1 MVKRLS
7 NKVFFLF
14 LLTYSLVFA
23 GDIRDILNYY
33 FKEEIEQSYSD
44 NRILVLS
51 KTYAEFN
58 PIGGFADGR
67 YKLINYRL
75 ERIEPNIY
83 FLELDF
89 QKKKGSFRFNQKVY
103 YYFWYDGNVIAFKTY
118 KGKYKYYVPKPSKK
132 VIKRGNEYI
141 IQEEPNVFNVVLPA
155 RGGKVYLYLLF
166 R

>member
-1 MVKRLS
+1 MVRKL
-7 NKVFFLF
+7 NKAFLVLF
-14 LLTYSLVFA
+14 LIYSLAFG
-23 GDIRDILNYY
+23 GDIKDILNYY

-75 ERIEPNIY
+75 KRIEPNIY

-89 QKKKGSFRFNQKVY
+89 QKKKGSFRFNQKVQ
-103 YYFWYDGNVIAFKTY
+103 YYFWYDSNVIAFKTY

-132 VIKRGNEYI
+132 VIKRGNECI
-141 IQEEPNVFNVVLPA
+141 IQEEPTVFNVVLPA
-155 RGGKVYLYLLF
+155 RSGKVHLYLLF

>member
-1 MVKRLS
+1 MVRKLS
-7 NKVFFLF
+7 KAFLF
-14 LLTYSLVFA
+14 LFLTYSLAFS
-23 GDIRDILNYY
+23 GDIKDILNYY

-75 ERIEPNIY
+75 EKIEPNIY

-89 QKKKGSFRFNQKVY
+89 QKKKGSFRFNQKVQ
-103 YYFWYDGNVIAFKTY
+103 YYFWYDGNVIAFKTP
-118 KGKYKYYVPKPSKK
+118 KGKIKYFVPKPVRKIIKK
-132 VIKRGNEYI
+132 GNEYI
-141 IQEEPNVFNVVLPA
+141 EKIEPLTLEVVLPA
-155 RGGKVYLYLLF
+155 RSGKVYLYLLF

>member
-1 MVKRLS
+1 MVKKL
-7 NKVFFLF
+7 NKALLIFI
-14 LLTYSLVFA
+14 LTYSIAF
-23 GDIRDILNYY
+23 GGNIKDILNYY
-33 FKEEIEQSYSD
+33 FREEIEQSYSD

-67 YKLINYRL
+67 YRLINYRL

-89 QKKKGSFRFNQKVY
+89 QKKKGSLRFNQKVQ
-103 YYFWYDGNVIAFKTY
+103 YYFWYDGNVIAFKTL
-118 KGKYKYYVPKPSKK
+118 KGKIKYFVPKPVRKIIKK
-132 VIKRGNEYI
+132 DNEYI
-141 IQEEPNVFNVVLPA
+141 EKVEPPTLEVVLPTMS
-155 RGGKVYLYLLF
+155 GKVYLYLLF